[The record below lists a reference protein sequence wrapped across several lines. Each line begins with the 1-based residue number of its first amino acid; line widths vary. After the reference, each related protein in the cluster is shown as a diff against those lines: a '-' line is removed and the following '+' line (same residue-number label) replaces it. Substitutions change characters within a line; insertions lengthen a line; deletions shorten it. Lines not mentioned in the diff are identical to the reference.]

1 MSESSQSLQV
11 LLDRETEA
19 RDSLLAAMQQAQNR
33 AQASRAQAEQL
44 LAYRDDYHRRW
55 SGQFRTQATMDI
67 MRCYQ
72 EFAQRLEEA
81 IAQQTRV
88 ATHAETQV
96 QRAREALTAQEIRV
110 ASVRKLIERR
120 LAEQHRAAE
129 RRDQKQTDE
138 AAQRAAWRAAH
149 PA

>member
-1 MSESSQSLQV
+1 MSTTQSLQV
-11 LLDRETEA
+11 LLDRETDE
-19 RDSLLAAMQQAQNR
+19 RDGLLAALQQAQMR
-33 AQASRAQAEQL
+33 AQAARAQTEQL
-44 LAYRDDYHRRW
+44 IAYRDDYHRRW

-67 MRCYQ
+67 LRCYQ
-72 EFAQRLEEA
+72 DFSQRLEEA

-120 LAEQHRAAE
+120 IAEQQRAAE

-138 AAQRAAWRAAH
+138 AAQRAAWRPT